1 MENRNW
7 WNRPELN
14 RRGLSATLPVCCPIL
29 PVFPGGSAF
38 ILYSLLVQTK
48 RLCTLN
54 AVAT

>member
-1 MENRNW
+1 MENRNL
-7 WNRPELN
+7 WNRPDLN
-14 RRGLSATLPVCCPIL
+14 WLSALWSCPIL